1 MNNQLVYSEWFT
13 NIFILINY
21 LPPLS
26 GLHKSVLIYK
36 INQQTQLIIV
46 IKSHFLLSKCTIES
60 KHIFTLNGRNRFK
73 KKKEE
78 FSKKF

>member
-36 INQQTQLIIV
+36 INPANSIYHRHKKSFLI
-46 IKSHFLLSKCTIES
+46 K
-60 KHIFTLNGRNRFK
+60 
-73 KKKEE
+73 
-78 FSKKF
+78 